1 MACRRVSERS
11 ISSKKRIIFQG
22 LECRLAVIDI
32 HAHDLRRLERR
43 YRPMA
48 VLCLFVRHEVSAAY
62 RMAFDCQMIVQI
74 VHGHFDRLQA
84 I

>member
-1 MACRRVSERS
+1 
-11 ISSKKRIIFQG
+11 
-22 LECRLAVIDI
+22 VINIDTD
-32 HAHDLRRLERR
+32 DLRRLERR

-48 VLCLFVRHEVSAAY
+48 VLRLLVRHEVSAAY
-62 RMAFDCQMIVQI
+62 RMAFDCQMIMQI